1 MASQHT
7 AIGRSTWLVCASN
20 QIFGWLERISRRRV
34 LTCLAVMVLTI
45 GARIA
50 LLRRVPI
57 PQPRVSDEFGYL
69 LGAETFVSGRLTNPM
84 HPMWEHFETF
94 QQLMR
99 PTYMSKYPPGQ
110 SLFLAIGWKFFG
122 HPWFGVLLSFGLF
135 AACLCWMLQNW
146 VPPIYALI
154 GTVIT
159 LAQISIL
166 GYWMNSYWG
175 GAVAACG
182 GCLLLGT
189 LPRLARRVKSKD
201 VVLAALGLVVL
212 ANTRPYE
219 GLVMSAAAGLG
230 LLLWRHRR
238 RKALVELFAIRCLI
252 PLVIVGGTAA
262 LLDGYYNYRVTK
274 NVLVMP
280 WNLYFQDYFIA
291 SPWII
296 FPPQN
301 PPEYRNSTIES
312 TWENQNIEF
321 QKIKS
326 NPLLKL
332 RPLHNVLG
340 FYSSWLLLFP
350 VALGIILS
358 RSYRLWVVFGIFL
371 SVWCGLF
378 IESFMLPHY
387 IAGSVGLLPLLAVYG
402 FRWMRVIGG
411 RYGPIL
417 LFTIA
422 GLLCIQGRGQ
432 DAGRIWEVRR
442 DLSPRMIA
450 MSEAMKYGG
459 PQLIF
464 VRHAPNYVES
474 NDECVYNSADID
486 ASKIV
491 WARDM
496 GEVKNQKL
504 MAYYKHARKTWLYQP
519 DISPAILT
527 PYEPSSDR

>member
-1 MASQHT
+1 
-7 AIGRSTWLVCASN
+7 
-20 QIFGWLERISRRRV
+20 
-34 LTCLAVMVLTI
+34 
-45 GARIA
+45 
-50 LLRRVPI
+50 
-57 PQPRVSDEFGYL
+57 
-69 LGAETFVSGRLTNPM
+69 
-84 HPMWEHFETF
+84 
-94 QQLMR
+94 
-99 PTYMSKYPPGQ
+99 
-110 SLFLAIGWKFFG
+110 
-122 HPWFGVLLSFGLF
+122 
-135 AACLCWMLQNW
+135 
-146 VPPIYALI
+146 
-154 GTVIT
+154 
-159 LAQISIL
+159 
-166 GYWMNSYWG
+166 
-175 GAVAACG
+175 
-182 GCLLLGT
+182 
-189 LPRLARRVKSKD
+189 
-201 VVLAALGLVVL
+201 
-212 ANTRPYE
+212 
-219 GLVMSAAAGLG
+219 
-230 LLLWRHRR
+230 
-238 RKALVELFAIRCLI
+238 
-252 PLVIVGGTAA
+252 
-262 LLDGYYNYRVTK
+262 
-274 NVLVMP
+274 MP

-301 PPEYRNSTIES
+301 PPEFRNSTIES